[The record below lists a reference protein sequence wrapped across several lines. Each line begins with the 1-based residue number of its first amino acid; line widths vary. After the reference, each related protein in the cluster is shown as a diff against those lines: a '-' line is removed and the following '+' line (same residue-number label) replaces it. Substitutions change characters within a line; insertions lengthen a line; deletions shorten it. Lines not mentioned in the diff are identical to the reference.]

1 MVLEKAHEII
11 SKWGEKKIIQYVDI
25 VIQPYKLV
33 RILCCDRNWPHK
45 FAIESFFDDKMRGK
59 NIKLFKFKA
68 NAIIDTLENG
78 KEDAHGKRDSIFRE
92 Q

>member
-1 MVLEKAHEII
+1 
-11 SKWGEKKIIQYVDI
+11 
-25 VIQPYKLV
+25 
-33 RILCCDRNWPHK
+33 
-45 FAIESFFDDKMRGK
+45 MRGK

-78 KEDAHGKRDSIFRE
+78 KEDAHGKRDSIFHE